1 MVHFSVRQLSAQLC
15 SLKSACGSGV
25 IFCAY
30 CDCPVSVSKWHLQN
44 ITTMN
49 EFNNHFFAFDWP
61 DIKHIPVFINQL
73 HSPKN
78 GGTVYYVLLRF
89 AFLLHVHMAKALVD
103 AGDKP
108 AAFVGSRQWI
118 GSIEVQLVLNQL
130 FGITSKIL
138 FVR

>member
-1 MVHFSVRQLSAQLC
+1 M
-15 SLKSACGSGV
+15 
-25 IFCAY
+25 
-30 CDCPVSVSKWHLQN
+30 
-44 ITTMN
+44 
-49 EFNNHFFAFDWP
+49 
-61 DIKHIPVFINQL
+61 
-73 HSPKN
+73 
-78 GGTVYYVLLRF
+78 LLM
-89 AFLLHVHMAKALVD
+89 FLILYHDVAKALVD

>member
-1 MVHFSVRQLSAQLC
+1 M
-15 SLKSACGSGV
+15 
-25 IFCAY
+25 
-30 CDCPVSVSKWHLQN
+30 D
-44 ITTMN
+44 T
-49 EFNNHFFAFDWP
+49 
-61 DIKHIPVFINQL
+61 
-73 HSPKN
+73 KN
-78 GGTVYYVLLRF
+78 GGIVYSMLLSF
-89 AFLLHVHMAKALVD
+89 ALLLCSNVAKALVD

>member
-1 MVHFSVRQLSAQLC
+1 M
-15 SLKSACGSGV
+15 
-25 IFCAY
+25 
-30 CDCPVSVSKWHLQN
+30 
-44 ITTMN
+44 
-49 EFNNHFFAFDWP
+49 
-61 DIKHIPVFINQL
+61 
-73 HSPKN
+73 
-78 GGTVYYVLLRF
+78 LLILG
-89 AFLLHVHMAKALVD
+89 FLPHYDVAKALVD

>member
-1 MVHFSVRQLSAQLC
+1 
-15 SLKSACGSGV
+15 
-25 IFCAY
+25 
-30 CDCPVSVSKWHLQN
+30 
-44 ITTMN
+44 MN
-49 EFNNHFFAFDWP
+49 EFNLHLSAFDWQGS
-61 DIKHIPVFINQL
+61 KHVPIYIY
-73 HSPKN
+73 KN
-78 GGTVYYVLLRF
+78 HLCSQKVVELPTVLLTF
-89 AFLLHVHMAKALVD
+89 VFLLHLDVAKALVD

>member
-1 MVHFSVRQLSAQLC
+1 MNSASICLLLISKLQNAFQYINQLC
-15 SLKSACGSGV
+15 SPKVMEL
-25 IFCAY
+25 
-30 CDCPVSVSKWHLQN
+30 P
-44 ITTMN
+44 TM
-49 EFNNHFFAFDWP
+49 
-61 DIKHIPVFINQL
+61 
-73 HSPKN
+73 
-78 GGTVYYVLLRF
+78 LLMF
-89 AFLLHVHMAKALVD
+89 VFLLHCNVAKALVD